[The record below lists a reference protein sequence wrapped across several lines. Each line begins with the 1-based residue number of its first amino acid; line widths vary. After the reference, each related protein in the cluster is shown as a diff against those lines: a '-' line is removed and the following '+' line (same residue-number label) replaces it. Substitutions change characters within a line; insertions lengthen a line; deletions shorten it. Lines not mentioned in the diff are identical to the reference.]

1 MANTIIRGSKALG
14 NSNDAIDFDTKW
26 AVLAS
31 SLREIHT
38 KNASMLSF
46 EELYRNAYQLVLKKR
61 GESLY
66 ERVKE
71 FEEAWLKLEV
81 RPRILAVISSAL
93 LVGNRGPTAMT
104 TTDEK
109 RVAGERLLKAL
120 KQAWEDHN
128 ICMNMTTDVLMYM
141 DRVYCTDNRK
151 PSIFTASMAQFRD
164 HVLRSPV
171 PAHGNKSIATFLYSV
186 IMDQIH
192 MERDGDI
199 IDKALIRSCVYML
212 EGLYESEEE
221 EEDNKLYLTSFEPE
235 FLDASRRFYEGEGK
249 TLLRQADA
257 GTFCRHTMR
266 RVTEEQDRCR
276 STLSPLTSPKIKAV
290 IEDELIRNNIREVI
304 ELQGSGVKC
313 MLDDDRLEELQMI
326 YELISRVDPRKEELS
341 RAVQRRIVELGTE
354 INTAAMN
361 NSQAQPT
368 NCTKQDS
375 DKAEGDGKASE
386 KPMNLQTAAA
396 IRWVDDV
403 LQLKQKYDTVLLAAF
418 HSDQGL
424 QTALSRS
431 FTDFINV
438 FERSSEFLSLFFDE
452 NMKKGIKGKT
462 ENEVDA
468 LLDKG
473 ITLLRYVQDKD
484 MFERYYKKH
493 LSRRLLMKRS
503 ISMDAERQMI
513 SKMKMEVGN
522 TFTQKIEAMFKD
534 MAVSEDLSSNFKK
547 HVARLGDPDPKRAEL
562 DIHVLTS
569 TMWPLEAMA
578 PTYYDGEGRPM
589 CIFPPQIERVKHGF
603 EKFYLDKHSGRRL
616 TWQANMGTADI
627 RAYFPESKGKI
638 KTREL
643 NVSTYAMV
651 ILLLFNDLPPG
662 ESYTCEEL
670 QARTN
675 MPLNELTRNLQSLAV
690 AAKTRILIKEP
701 MSKDIK
707 LSDKFFF
714 NESFYSQFTKIK
726 IGVVTSGNKV
736 EDQDER
742 KETEKKNDESRG
754 GSIEAAI
761 VRIMK
766 QRKELSH
773 QKLITEVIQ
782 QLTTRF
788 MPDVNMVKK
797 RIESLIEREY
807 LERVEDSNR
816 PAYRY
821 LA

>member
-1 MANTIIRGSKALG
+1 
-14 NSNDAIDFDTKW
+14 
-26 AVLAS
+26 
-31 SLREIHT
+31 
-38 KNASMLSF
+38 
-46 EELYRNAYQLVLKKR
+46 
-61 GESLY
+61 
-66 ERVKE
+66 
-71 FEEAWLKLEV
+71 
-81 RPRILAVISSAL
+81 
-93 LVGNRGPTAMT
+93 
-104 TTDEK
+104 
-109 RVAGERLLKAL
+109 
-120 KQAWEDHN
+120 
-128 ICMNMTTDVLMYM
+128 
-141 DRVYCTDNRK
+141 
-151 PSIFTASMAQFRD
+151 MAQFRD
-164 HVLRSPV
+164 HVLRSPI
-171 PAHGNKSIATFLYSV
+171 PSHGNMTIALVLYSV
-186 IMDQIH
+186 ILDQIK

-212 EGLYESEEE
+212 EGLYETDEE
-221 EEDNKLYLTSFEPE
+221 EEDSKLYLTSFEPE
-235 FLDASRRFYEGEGK
+235 FLEASRLFYQAEGRA
-249 TLLRQADA
+249 LLRDADA
-257 GTFCRHTMR
+257 GTFCRHTKK
-266 RVTEEQDRCR
+266 RVNEEQDRCR
-276 STLSPLTSPKIKAV
+276 STLSPLTSSKIKAV
-290 IEDELIRNNIREVI
+290 IENELIKNNIREVI
-304 ELQGSGVKC
+304 ELEGSGVKD
-313 MLDDDRLEELQMI
+313 MLDNDRLGELEMI
-326 YELISRVDPRKEELS
+326 YDLIARVDPKKEELKK
-341 RAVQRRIVELGTE
+341 AVQKRVVELGTDV
-354 INTAAMN
+354 NSAAMN
-361 NSQAQPT
+361 NSQVQAVNNP
-368 NCTKQDS
+368 KQDGA
-375 DKAEGDGKASE
+375 KAEGEGKPSE
-386 KPMNLQTAAA
+386 KPVNQQTAAA
-396 IRWVDDV
+396 ISWVDDV
-403 LQLKQKYDTVLLAAF
+403 LQLKQKYDTVLIAAF
-418 HSDQGL
+418 QSDQGL

-431 FTDFINV
+431 FTDFINA

-503 ISMDAERQMI
+503 VSMDAERQMI

-578 PTYYDGEGRPM
+578 PTYNDREGRPI
-589 CIFPPQIERVKHGF
+589 CIFPPQIERIKHGF

-651 ILLLFNDLPPG
+651 ILLLFNDLPSG
-662 ESYTCEEL
+662 GSFTCEDL
-670 QARTN
+670 QAKTN
-675 MPLNELTRNLQSLAV
+675 IPLNELTRNLQSLAV
-690 AAKTRILIKEP
+690 APKTRVLIKEP

-707 LSDKFFF
+707 LRDKFFF

-766 QRKELSH
+766 YDISSCF
-773 QKLITEVIQ
+773 V
-782 QLTTRF
+782 
-788 MPDVNMVKK
+788 
-797 RIESLIEREY
+797 SLCR
-807 LERVEDSNR
+807 
-816 PAYRY
+816 ATC
-821 LA
+821 